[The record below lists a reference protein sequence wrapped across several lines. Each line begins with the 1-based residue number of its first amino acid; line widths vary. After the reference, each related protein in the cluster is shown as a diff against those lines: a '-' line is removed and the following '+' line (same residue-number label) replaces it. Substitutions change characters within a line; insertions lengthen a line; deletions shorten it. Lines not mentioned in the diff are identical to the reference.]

1 MSLFTEE
8 DKIFEAWKKVLEN
21 SHLVTDGI
29 VDEKKWL
36 ESSPKIL
43 FVLKEAN
50 HKGKPHSASLS
61 REWLYDGAGSNTWGN
76 IALWTHAIRHYKE
89 NLQWSDEINLR
100 SLEKAR
106 RKHHLQTVVAMN
118 LKKTPGGAN
127 SNKPNFVKFVK
138 KHKGLLRSHVV
149 FIGLKP
155 ILLFVVG

>member
-61 REWLYDGAGSNTWGN
+61 REWLYDGAGSNTWGEHCAVDTCYP
-76 IALWTHAIRHYKE
+76 AL
-89 NLQWSDEINLR
+89 
-100 SLEKAR
+100 
-106 RKHHLQTVVAMN
+106 
-118 LKKTPGGAN
+118 
-127 SNKPNFVKFVK
+127 
-138 KHKGLLRSHVV
+138 
-149 FIGLKP
+149 
-155 ILLFVVG
+155 

>member
-1 MSLFTEE
+1 MSYLQK
-8 DKIFEAWKKVLEN
+8 KIRFSKRGKRYWRTL
-21 SHLVTDGI
+21 HLVTDGI

-100 SLEKAR
+100 CIGKGETQASFTNGRGDESEEDSR
-106 RKHHLQTVVAMN
+106 RCK
-118 LKKTPGGAN
+118 
-127 SNKPNFVKFVK
+127 SNKAELRESVK
-138 KHKGLLRSHVV
+138 KHKGLCAVRLI

>member
-61 REWLYDGAGSNTWGN
+61 REWLYDGAGSNTLRCGHMLSGIIKRIFNGRMKSIYVHWKRRDAS
-76 IALWTHAIRHYKE
+76 IIYK
-89 NLQWSDEINLR
+89 R
-100 SLEKAR
+100 SR
-106 RKHHLQTVVAMN
+106 R
-118 LKKTPGGAN
+118 
-127 SNKPNFVKFVK
+127 
-138 KHKGLLRSHVV
+138 
-149 FIGLKP
+149 
-155 ILLFVVG
+155 

>member
-50 HKGKPHSASLS
+50 HKGKPHL
-61 REWLYDGAGSNTWGN
+61 
-76 IALWTHAIRHYKE
+76 
-89 NLQWSDEINLR
+89 
-100 SLEKAR
+100 
-106 RKHHLQTVVAMN
+106 
-118 LKKTPGGAN
+118 
-127 SNKPNFVKFVK
+127 
-138 KHKGLLRSHVV
+138 
-149 FIGLKP
+149 
-155 ILLFVVG
+155 LLFQENGCMMEPEAILGGTLRCGHMLSGIIKRIFNGRMKSIYVHWKRRDASIIYKRSWR